1 MQSNIRKTKIV
12 VCISVIA
19 LLISS
24 CNKKT
29 DSKNQI
35 TITINSVDS
44 ENKQLRINTFDTIE
58 VRKEKIGWNLMR
70 AYPKIGEFITD
81 SMGSVKIKIDSTC
94 GYRFI
99 LSRKGYYGSESYA
112 EPFTKEKLKD
122 GQQVNI
128 EAISL
133 EKREMP

>member
-19 LLISS
+19 LLISN
-24 CNKKT
+24 CKRKT
-29 DSKNQI
+29 DSENQF
-35 TITINSVDS
+35 TITINLVDN
-44 ENKQLRINTFDTIE
+44 ETKQRRINTFDTIE

-70 AYPKIGEFITD
+70 AYPKVGEYITD

-94 GYRFI
+94 GYRFM
-99 LSRKGYYGSESYA
+99 LNRRGYYGSESFA

-122 GQQVNI
+122 GQKVNI

>member
-1 MQSNIRKTKIV
+1 MQSNVRKTKIV
-12 VCISVIA
+12 VCISVIV
-19 LLISS
+19 LLTSS

-44 ENKQLRINTFDTIE
+44 ETKQRRINTFDTIE

-70 AYPKIGEFITD
+70 AYPQTGEFITD
-81 SMGSVKIKIDSTC
+81 SMGSVKIKIDSTF

-112 EPFTKEKLKD
+112 EPFTKEKLKE